1 LFCAKADFITL
12 VINFII
18 EYEILIFQYNY
29 NQVNPFNMRIVLCV
43 FLIVNL
49 FYSCDESKV
58 LNSTNPDKWNK
69 RMLKSTL
76 KDSMQKGSTFLS
88 IYSQL
93 HNRDEN
99 ELIGLF
105 ATVSLH
111 NPNVN
116 DSIFIDKT
124 IYYNTDG
131 KPIRTY
137 FDKTIYIRPMETVQ
151 IIIEEQDNE
160 GGTGANFVF
169 DWKIKA
175 NTIEP
180 IFEAV
185 MISTY
190 GSQSI
195 SFTTTGKRIK

>member
-1 LFCAKADFITL
+1 
-12 VINFII
+12 
-18 EYEILIFQYNY
+18 
-29 NQVNPFNMRIVLCV
+29 MRIVLCV

-49 FYSCDESKV
+49 LYSCDESKV

-124 IYYNTDG
+124 VYYNTDG

-137 FDKTIYIRPMETVQ
+137 FDQTIYIRPMETVQ

-195 SFTTTGKRIK
+195 SFTTIGKRIK

>member
-1 LFCAKADFITL
+1 MKLFT
-12 VINFII
+12 
-18 EYEILIFQYNY
+18 
-29 NQVNPFNMRIVLCV
+29 MRTVLC
-43 FLIVNL
+43 LILVVVMC
-49 FYSCDESKV
+49 YSCQESKV

-69 RMLKSTL
+69 RMLNRQL
-76 KDSMQKGSTFLS
+76 KDSMEVGSTFLS

-93 HNRDEN
+93 HNRDES

-124 IYYNTDG
+124 VYYNTDG
-131 KPIRTY
+131 VPIRTY
-137 FDKTIYIRPMETVQ
+137 FDKTIFIRPMETVQ

-169 DWKIKA
+169 DWKIKP
-175 NTIEP
+175 NTIDP

-190 GSQSI
+190 SSQSI

>member
-1 LFCAKADFITL
+1 MKLFT
-12 VINFII
+12 
-18 EYEILIFQYNY
+18 
-29 NQVNPFNMRIVLCV
+29 MRTVLC
-43 FLIVNL
+43 LILVVVMC
-49 FYSCDESKV
+49 YSCQESKV

-69 RMLKSTL
+69 RMLTRQL
-76 KDSMQKGSTFLS
+76 KDSMEVGSTFLS

-93 HNRDEN
+93 HNRDES

-124 IYYNTDG
+124 VYYNTDG
-131 KPIRTY
+131 VPIRTY
-137 FDKTIYIRPMETVQ
+137 FDKTIFIRPMETVQ

-169 DWKIKA
+169 DWKIKP
-175 NTIEP
+175 NTIDP

-190 GSQSI
+190 SSQSI

>member
-1 LFCAKADFITL
+1 
-12 VINFII
+12 
-18 EYEILIFQYNY
+18 
-29 NQVNPFNMRIVLCV
+29 MRTVLC
-43 FLIVNL
+43 LILVVVMC
-49 FYSCDESKV
+49 YSCQESKV

-69 RMLKSTL
+69 RMLTRQL
-76 KDSMQKGSTFLS
+76 KDSMEVGSTFLS

-93 HNRDEN
+93 HNRDES

-124 IYYNTDG
+124 VYYNTDG
-131 KPIRTY
+131 VPIRTY
-137 FDKTIYIRPMETVQ
+137 FDKTIFIRPMETVQ

-169 DWKIKA
+169 DWKIKP
-175 NTIEP
+175 NTIDP

-190 GSQSI
+190 SSQSI

>member
-1 LFCAKADFITL
+1 
-12 VINFII
+12 
-18 EYEILIFQYNY
+18 
-29 NQVNPFNMRIVLCV
+29 
-43 FLIVNL
+43 
-49 FYSCDESKV
+49 
-58 LNSTNPDKWNK
+58 
-69 RMLKSTL
+69 
-76 KDSMQKGSTFLS
+76 
-88 IYSQL
+88 
-93 HNRDEN
+93 
-99 ELIGLF
+99 
-105 ATVSLH
+105 
-111 NPNVN
+111 
-116 DSIFIDKT
+116 
-124 IYYNTDG
+124 
-131 KPIRTY
+131 
-137 FDKTIYIRPMETVQ
+137 METVQ